1 MVAAVDAIARP
12 EVRGRG
18 WNSGT
23 RGELYHDPP
32 ATVSSSIPA
41 QDLRMPTAAVL
52 SESTIRTGGRDGV
65 TAVGLRHRLRT
76 ATADA
81 HARLDEQVRALDLRR
96 LPDYRRFLE
105 ASAAA
110 LLPLEGSLIEAGVAR
125 IFPDWA
131 LRSRRRAIL
140 HDLAR
145 VGGVASPLA
154 VRARLDFDGMLGTMY
169 VLEGSRLGAQV
180 LLKSVVRSSDAAV
193 TQATAYLSH
202 GAGRHLWQG
211 FLALLERHSE
221 TLSDDAGAVDGAC
234 RAFDLFA
241 AAIAGTSPLSA
252 QSDDRSG

>member
-1 MVAAVDAIARP
+1 
-12 EVRGRG
+12 
-18 WNSGT
+18 
-23 RGELYHDPP
+23 
-32 ATVSSSIPA
+32 
-41 QDLRMPTAAVL
+41 MPTAAVL
-52 SESTIRTGGRDGV
+52 TDSSIHAGGRDGV

-131 LRSRRRAIL
+131 LRSRRHAIL

-145 VGGVASPLA
+145 VGGVARPLA
-154 VRARLDFDGMLGTMY
+154 VPWRLHFDGVLGTMY

-180 LLKSVVRSSDAAV
+180 LLRSIARSSDAVV
-193 TQATAYLSH
+193 TQATAYLRH
-202 GAGRHLWQG
+202 GAGRHLWQS
-211 FLALLERHSE
+211 FLALLERHAE
-221 TLSDDAGAVDGAC
+221 TLRDDAGAVSAA
-234 RAFDLFA
+234 RRTFDLFA
-241 AAIAGTSPLSA
+241 EAIARASPSSA
-252 QSDDRSG
+252 QSDDRSGRA

>member
-1 MVAAVDAIARP
+1 MHRRAADGGPRLMRQPAP
-12 EVRGRG
+12 QMRGRG

-23 RGELYHDPP
+23 RGELSDDPRP
-32 ATVSSSIPA
+32 VPSSIPA

-52 SESTIRTGGRDGV
+52 TDSSIHAGGRDGV
-65 TAVGLRHRLRT
+65 TAVGLPHRLRT

-131 LRSRRRAIL
+131 LRSRRHAIL

-145 VGGVASPLA
+145 VGGVARPLA
-154 VRARLDFDGMLGTMY
+154 VPWRLHFDGVLGTMY

-180 LLKSVVRSSDAAV
+180 LLRSIARSSDAVV
-193 TQATAYLSH
+193 TQATAYLR
-202 GAGRHLWQG
+202 GAGRHL
-211 FLALLERHSE
+211 
-221 TLSDDAGAVDGAC
+221 
-234 RAFDLFA
+234 
-241 AAIAGTSPLSA
+241 
-252 QSDDRSG
+252 